1 MYWETAAS
9 ARARTLLWIVLKT
22 LGVRGAHSTPGGKG
36 HPYLRRQREAKTNG
50 NNRPCWLSPSLLPLA
65 QTLWSYHVFHN
76 FPLCIQPSIKVIKF
90 NCSSGLRF
98 LMKAPVFPTPVL
110 NKCVCLFLVN
120 ASLVSPISRVSAGEP
135 SRVVGKRVFSLPPT
149 LSTHQKE
156 ENICKTSEE
165 FGKNWKWIVVHQT
178 EAFKRKCIIF
188 TLILL
193 PFYILLV
200 LLRIW
205 WDLKVIHTTVEHKF

>member
-135 SRVVGKRVFSLPPT
+135 SRVVGKRVFFPP
-149 LSTHQKE
+149 LRFPL
-156 ENICKTSEE
+156 IR
-165 FGKNWKWIVVHQT
+165 
-178 EAFKRKCIIF
+178 KRKTYVRPVKNLGRTENELWF
-188 TLILL
+188 TKLRHSKGNALYLL
-193 PFYILLV
+193 
-200 LLRIW
+200 
-205 WDLKVIHTTVEHKF
+205 